1 MTESSP
7 APKQLPSGFA
17 YRVRKDGEVEV
28 SHHGR
33 SAAVLRGKVAAAFVA
48 EVARGG
54 EDAAQQLMARVTG
67 NYKRGN
73 ERLASRHARN
83 RDGG

>member
-1 MTESSP
+1 MTDSSP
-7 APKQLPSGFA
+7 PKHLPSGFA
-17 YRVRKDGEVEV
+17 YRVRKDGDVEV

-33 SAAVLRGKVAAAFVA
+33 PAAVLRGKAAARFVA

-73 ERLASRHARN
+73 ERLASGHPRR
-83 RDGG
+83 RDVG